1 MRAARTRLALAV
13 LLVLGGTIA
22 LAFGAPAEAKKKEKK
37 PKGGKSAASQTAAP
51 GETVLVW
58 IGEDKITPATVQAR
72 LDELPEQVKS
82 TFASPEG
89 KQRLLER
96 IVEERVWLAAAQKKG
111 VQDRAEIKRQLDQQ
125 RRDLLVRTYVNE
137 IMAANPAPSDSEARA
152 WYDSH
157 LQDYQLPATVTLSHI
172 QTRTET
178 SARRVKQYARA
189 GQDWKKLAA
198 THSTDSL
205 TRNNGGALGS
215 ATREGV
221 FGSIGAQPA
230 IAETAFAI
238 GAGKIGGPIKTSR
251 GWHVIKVD
259 AVKEASVRPFEQ
271 VRGGIVRQLGGQ
283 RQQEFYNAKLG
294 EIRGE
299 LRVAPDSVAI
309 KSYVSQRKG
318 AREMFNEAQNAGPPM
333 ARIEAYRQ
341 MLEIHPDSEV
351 SPQARFMIGFIQSEE
366 LKDYDAAERTFKEL
380 LQRHPGSELAASAQ
394 WMVDH
399 MRTEG
404 APSFM
409 NLEADSGAAPAG
421 EPRDDEKTAGNKGT
435 SSKP

>member
-1 MRAARTRLALAV
+1 MRARARFALAL

-22 LAFGAPAEAKKKEKK
+22 LAFGTPAEAKKKEKK
-37 PKGGKSAASQTAAP
+37 PKGGKTASQTAAP

-58 IGEDKITPATVQAR
+58 IGEEKITPATVQAR

-96 IVEERVWLAAAQKKG
+96 IVEERVWLAAASKKG
-111 VQDRAEIKRQLDQQ
+111 VQERPEVKRQLEQQ

-157 LQDYQLPATVTLSHI
+157 LQDYQLPATVTVSHI
-172 QTRTET
+172 QTKTEA
-178 SARRVKQYARA
+178 SAKKVKQSARA

-198 THSTDSL
+198 TYSTDSL
-205 TRNNGGALGS
+205 TRNNAGALGS
-215 ATREGV
+215 STREGV
-221 FGSIGAQPA
+221 FGSIGAQPS

-238 GAGKIGGPIKTSR
+238 GAGKIGGPIKTTR

-259 AVKEASVRPFEQ
+259 AVKEASVRPYEQ

-299 LRVAPDSVAI
+299 LRVSPDSAAI

-333 ARIEAYRQ
+333 ARIEAYRR
-341 MLEIHPDSEV
+341 MLEIYPDSEV

-366 LKDYDAAERTFKEL
+366 LKDYDAAERSFKEL
-380 LQRHPGSELAASAQ
+380 LQRHPNSELAASAQ

-399 MRTEG
+399 MRTDEVPQFLG
-404 APSFM
+404 T
-409 NLEADSGAAPAG
+409 DSTAA
-421 EPRDDEKTAGNKGT
+421 RKKTATKGGGGR
-435 SSKP
+435 P